1 VRRIVTRRRGGTG
14 ELVLGL
20 AAERN
25 LRWAAVEL
33 TGVAEEARRRHDLS
47 PVAAAALGRAL
58 AGAVLLQRISARSC
72 RRLIVTVTGDGPL
85 GRVVA
90 EADHRGDLRGRVGN
104 PAVEVP
110 RGADGRL
117 TVAAAVGRGHL
128 KVFRELADGSSW
140 ESQVE
145 LVTGEIGV
153 DLAHYLEQ
161 SEQVQS
167 AVLVGV
173 LEGPEGVRAAG
184 GMVVEALPGAP
195 AAALATLEANL
206 GALTGVSRL
215 LLAGSVEGLLEAV
228 LRGLGREAAERSE
241 VRFHCSCRRDVLL
254 PKLVALTAEE
264 RAELAD
270 ERGLIEAQCAFCG
283 ARYHFSSGELDAQ

>member
-1 VRRIVTRRRGGTG
+1 MPRIVTRRGGGTG
-14 ELVLGL
+14 ELLLGL
-20 AAERN
+20 AAGCE

-47 PVAAAALGRAL
+47 PVAAAALGRTL
-58 AGAVLLQRISARSC
+58 AGAVLLQRLSARSC
-72 RRLIVTVTGDGPL
+72 RRVVVTVTGDGPL

-90 EADHRGDLRGRVGN
+90 EADDRGDLRGRVGN

-110 RGADGRL
+110 RGADGRV

-128 KVFRELADGSSW
+128 AVFRELADGTSW

-145 LVTGEIGV
+145 LATGEIGL

-161 SEQVQS
+161 SEQVPS

-184 GMVVEALPGAP
+184 GMVVEALPGA
-195 AAALATLEANL
+195 TEEVVSRLEANL
-206 GALTGVSRL
+206 AALAGVSRL
-215 LLAGSVEGLLEAV
+215 LQRGSVDGLLDAVLAGLDRHAV
-228 LRGLGREAAERSE
+228 ERSE
-241 VRFHCSCRRDVLL
+241 VRFRCSCRRDLLL
-254 PKLVALTAEE
+254 PRLAGLSAAE
-264 RAELAD
+264 RSSLAD
-270 ERGLIEAQCAFCG
+270 ERGLIEAECAFCG
-283 ARYHFSSGELDAQ
+283 ARYVFARGELEAQ

>member
-1 VRRIVTRRRGGTG
+1 VTRRRGRTG

-20 AAERN
+20 AADRH

-58 AGAVLLQRISARSC
+58 AGSVLLQRLLARSC
-72 RRLIVTVTGDGPL
+72 RRLTVTLAGDGPL

-90 EADHRGDLRGRVGN
+90 EADHRGNLRGRVGN
-104 PAVEVP
+104 PAADVP
-110 RGADGRL
+110 RGANGRL
-117 TVAAAVGRGHL
+117 TVAAAVGRGQL
-128 KVFRELADGSSW
+128 KVFRELADGTSW

-145 LVTGEIGV
+145 LVTGEIGL
-153 DLAHYLEQ
+153 DLAHFLER

-195 AAALATLEANL
+195 AEALTRLEDNL
-206 GALTGVSRL
+206 GALPGVSRL
-215 LLAGSVEGLLEAV
+215 LEAGSVAGLLDAV
-228 LRGLGREAAERSE
+228 LAGLGREAAERSE
-241 VRFHCSCRRDVLL
+241 VRFRCSCRRDVLL

-264 RAELAD
+264 RDELAD

-283 ARYHFSSGELDAQ
+283 VRYVFSRGELDEQ